1 MLKGSYINILSN
13 KTRTVSYIEVTSNL
27 ESPVHDHK
35 NGNGS
40 QFTRR
45 YKCHDLVYYK
55 FYDHIM
61 SAIER
66 EKVLKRW
73 NRKWKEQ
80 FILAFNPKLEDLWN
94 DIQGFN

>member
-1 MLKGSYINILSN
+1 
-13 KTRTVSYIEVTSNL
+13 
-27 ESPVHDHK
+27 
-35 NGNGS
+35 
-40 QFTRR
+40 
-45 YKCHDLVYYK
+45 
-55 FYDHIM
+55 M